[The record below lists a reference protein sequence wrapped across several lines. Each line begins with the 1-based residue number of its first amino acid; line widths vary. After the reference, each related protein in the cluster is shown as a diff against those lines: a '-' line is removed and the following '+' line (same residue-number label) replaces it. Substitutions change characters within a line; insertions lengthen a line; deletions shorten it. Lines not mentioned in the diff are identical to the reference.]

1 MDSLLKSALR
11 RSVIGFALGLLA
23 EIGILCL
30 LSPGTFAEG
39 AGRLAVCLFTGSL
52 YGAIAVGASVAYDVD
67 RWSLTRA
74 TLTHLLVALGGLYVL
89 GLVQGWLTLSLY
101 GFVVPTLGFIALY
114 FLIWLAQSLSLRHKV
129 RQMNLGLKDWKT
141 PKNRTLE
148 EE

>member
-11 RSVIGFALGLLA
+11 RGVIGLALGLLA

-67 RWSLTRA
+67 RWSVTRA
-74 TLTHLLVALGGLYVL
+74 TLAHLCVTLGGMYVL
-89 GLVQGWLTLSLY
+89 GLVQGWLRPTLI
-101 GFVVPTLGFIALY
+101 GFVVPTLGCVGVYI
-114 FLIWLAQSLSLRHKV
+114 LIWLVLWLSYRDKI
-129 RQMNLGLKDWKT
+129 RRMNRGMKDWKT
-141 PKNRTLE
+141 LKNRTLE
-148 EE
+148 E